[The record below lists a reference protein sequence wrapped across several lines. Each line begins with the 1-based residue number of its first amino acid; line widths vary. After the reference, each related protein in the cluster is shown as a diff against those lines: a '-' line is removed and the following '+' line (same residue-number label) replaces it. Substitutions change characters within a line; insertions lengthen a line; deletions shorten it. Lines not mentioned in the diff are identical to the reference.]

1 MTTFV
6 LMAAALVD
14 APWTLQAPRTE
25 VCEHVSGVY
34 WIEAEN
40 FADYGGWLLDTQ
52 FAHKMGSGYL
62 LAPGVG
68 KPVAAAE
75 TKVTVG
81 TAGRYRVLVRT
92 KDWVPAHHPG
102 RFALEIGGRR
112 LEKVFGASGRDWS
125 WEEGG
130 TVQLAAGPVGLKLVD
145 LSGSYAR
152 CDAIVLTRDP
162 SF

>member
-1 MTTFV
+1 MTAFL
-6 LMAAALVD
+6 LMAVAFID

-52 FAHKMGSGYL
+52 FAHRMGSGYL

-92 KDWVPAHHPG
+92 KDWVSAHHPG
-102 RFALEIGGRR
+102 RFALEIGGRHG
-112 LEKVFGASGRDWS
+112 LGEGRRR
-125 WEEGG
+125 EG
-130 TVQLAAGPVGLKLVD
+130 
-145 LSGSYAR
+145 
-152 CDAIVLTRDP
+152 
-162 SF
+162 